1 MKHFALGTS
10 AIALVTC
17 LVGPVLAQEDVTA
30 WRLFVSDHAEPV
42 VHVIDAL
49 TNEELTHFDIDG
61 PASLYRSETGATVF
75 AVQGAA
81 GKVTA
86 IGTGIRFDDHGDHA
100 DIDVSEPSL
109 TGFSVEGKSP
119 SHFVEHSGQFA
130 AFFDGE
136 GVARVF
142 SESDALDGEG
152 EISEVTT
159 NAPHHGVVVP
169 FGDYSIVSVFNPEG
183 EGSVAGVQILD
194 AEGNAV
200 GDVIDCVGL
209 HGEALSGNL
218 GAIGGC
224 ENGILL
230 ISSQGGQPKVEL
242 LPFPDN
248 LGEGRVSTL
257 LGGRGLQYFLGNWDA
272 DTVSLID
279 PSADEPYRLVDLPTR
294 RVHFAVDPVRP
305 RFAYIFTE
313 DGTLHKLDVIDGAVM
328 ASIELTDLY
337 SMDGHW
343 SDPRPRV
350 AVAGDKVFVSDP
362 LQGKIHVVDAQT
374 FEESGEINV
383 DGMPFN
389 LIAVGGSGVV
399 HSGGDHDHEGHDH
412 DHDHGDAAEH
422 DHDHAHGHDHDDQ
435 VYQGYFEDSQIAD
448 RTLADWE
455 GDWQSVYPLLL
466 DGTLDPVMEHKAEAG
481 SMSADEYRD
490 YYDIG
495 YKTAV
500 ERITIESDTFTFYT
514 EGEPAKA
521 RYESDGYEVL
531 TYEKGNRGVRF
542 IFEKVEGDEAAPQ
555 FVQFSDHAIAPQDAG
570 HFHLYWGDD
579 RAALLEELTNWPTYY
594 PSELSSDEVV
604 EEMLAH

>member
-10 AIALVTC
+10 AIALMTC
-17 LVGPVLAQEDVTA
+17 LAGPVLADDVTA

-42 VHVIDAL
+42 VHVLDAQ
-49 TNEELTHFDIDG
+49 TNEEITHFDVSG
-61 PASLYRSETGATVF
+61 PATLYRSNSGATVY

-81 GKVTA
+81 GTVTA
-86 IGTGIRFDDHGDHA
+86 IGSGIRFDDHGDHA
-100 DIDVSEPSL
+100 DIDVSKPGL
-109 TGFSVEGKSP
+109 TGFSVEGESP
-119 SHFVEHSGQFA
+119 SHFVEHSANFA

-136 GVARVF
+136 GIARVF
-142 SESDALDGEG
+142 SESTALKGEG
-152 EISEVTT
+152 EVSEVKA

-169 FGDYSIVSVFNPEG
+169 FGEYSIVSVYNTEG

-194 AEGNAV
+194 KDGNPV
-200 GDVIDCVGL
+200 GDVIECVGL

-224 ENGILL
+224 QNGILL
-230 ISSQGGQPKVEL
+230 ISSEGGQPKVEVL
-242 LPFPDN
+242 EFTAG

-272 DTVSLID
+272 DTVSIIE
-279 PSADEPYRLVDLPTR
+279 PGAEEPYRLVDLPTR

-305 RFAYIFTE
+305 RFAYLFTE
-313 DGTLHKLDVIDGAVM
+313 DGTLHKLDVIDGAVT
-328 ASIELTDLY
+328 ASVKLTDLY

-343 SDPRPRV
+343 SDPRPRI
-350 AVAGDKVFVSDP
+350 AVAGDNVFVTDP
-362 LQGKIHVVDAQT
+362 LQGKIHIVDATSFQ
-374 FEESGEINV
+374 ESGDIKV

-389 LIAVGGSGVV
+389 IVAVGGSGVV
-399 HSGGDHDHEGHDH
+399 HGDGHDHDHDHEGHDH
-412 DHDHGDAAEH
+412 DHHGHSH
-422 DHDHAHGHDHDDQ
+422 DHAHAHGHDHDDQ

-455 GDWQSVYPLLL
+455 GDWRSVYPFLQ

-481 SMSADEYRD
+481 TMTAEEYRA
-490 YYDIG
+490 YYDVG
-495 YKTAV
+495 YRTDV
-500 ERITIESDTFTFYT
+500 DRITIAGDTFTFYAN
-514 EGEPAKA
+514 GEPMEA
-521 RYESDGYEVL
+521 RYEADGYEVL

-555 FVQFSDHAIAPQDAG
+555 FVQFSDHAIAPQDAH

-594 PSELSSDEVV
+594 PSELSADDVV
-604 EEMLAH
+604 DEMLAH